1 MRNLIVTKLFWSKFI
16 LPFYWLNCDMNIII
30 IFGDFLCQWVDFKIF
45 SYVYITYRVV
55 SIATEPE
62 LETGS

>member
-1 MRNLIVTKLFWSKFI
+1 
-16 LPFYWLNCDMNIII
+16 MNIILF
-30 IFGDFLCQWVDFKIF
+30 FGDFLCQWVDFKIIL
-45 SYVYITYRVV
+45 YVYITYRVV